1 MNVLSDFK
9 IRLNGF
15 VPENAVEND
24 IASLQKIILEKEA
37 KIKKL
42 EAEIVVLQKRGK
54 HRVVKK

>member
-9 IRLNGF
+9 IRLNSL
-15 VPENAVEND
+15 VPENEVEND

-42 EAEIVVLQKRGK
+42 ESEILVLQKRRK
-54 HRVVKK
+54 MKN